1 MISVIIITLIFLIYN
16 GISYYNLSLDER
28 VYHPGHALLK
38 PGGMSGHGYG
48 IIGSLLLITGVSS
61 YMARK
66 RYRFLSR
73 AGVLKH
79 WLEVHIFLC
88 TLGPLLVLFHT
99 AFKFGG
105 LVAVSFWCMVAVFLS
120 GIAGRFIYLQI
131 PRSIEGRE
139 LELDEIIDMKTNLAN
154 NLKAKYNFDDE
165 SLELLNESAGP
176 DTELHHS
183 NPFLRYIHS
192 YKTYGKSIQRAKNI
206 LIEKKLPS
214 SEYKMAIKL
223 IKESRKLNMR
233 IRGLASVQKM
243 FRYWHTVHLPFAI
256 IMLIIALIHIS
267 VAILFGYRWIL

>member
-73 AGVLKH
+73 TGLLKH

-88 TLGPLLVLFHT
+88 TMGPLLVLFHT

-139 LELDEIIDMKTNLAN
+139 LDLDEILDMKTNLAN
-154 NLKAKYNFDDE
+154 NLKTKYNLDDE
-165 SLELLNESAGP
+165 SIELL
-176 DTELHHS
+176 DD
-183 NPFLRYIHS
+183 
-192 YKTYGKSIQRAKNI
+192 GKSIQKSRNV
-206 LIEKKLPS
+206 LREKKLS
-214 SEYKMAIKL
+214 AAEYNMAIKL
-223 IKESRKLNMR
+223 IKESRRLNMR
-233 IRGLASVQKM
+233 IRGLASMQKM
-243 FRYWHTVHLPFAI
+243 FRYWHAVHLPFAI